1 MTYIF
6 VLRGKQSPNKAIK
19 GADRARDG
27 MIINEPSS
35 NSTSHY
41 LKSKNKTQHPANV
54 HQRMRGRSLTRQP
67 PVKANAQVIQD
78 TTDHITIRSNSRKEN
93 FQSDKM
99 QMKRNRSPAKPLK
112 ARQETLP
119 TSRASPTKSKTPNRD
134 QRQKTPSNTHTEIK
148 DTHYISRSTSHD
160 ISVPSSREP
169 TPKAPSISDESTPEE
184 GHDRN
189 VNIAVNI
196 SISTPSRTINGKPS

>member
-1 MTYIF
+1 M
-6 VLRGKQSPNKAIK
+6 
-19 GADRARDG
+19 
-27 MIINEPSS
+27 SS
-35 NSTSHY
+35 FLNPCSHGSKNAWNYY

-99 QMKRNRSPAKPLK
+99 QIKRNRSPTKPLK

-184 GHDRN
+184 VQDRN

>member
-1 MTYIF
+1 
-6 VLRGKQSPNKAIK
+6 
-19 GADRARDG
+19 

-99 QMKRNRSPAKPLK
+99 QIKRNRSSPAKPLK

-119 TSRASPTKSKTPNRD
+119 ASRASPTKSKTPNRD
-134 QRQKTPSNTHTEIK
+134 QRQKTPSTKHTEINNS
-148 DTHYISRSTSHD
+148 HYISRSTSHD
-160 ISVPSSREP
+160 ISVPLSREP
-169 TPKAPSISDESTPEE
+169 TPKSPSISDVSTPEE
-184 GHDRN
+184 VQDRN